1 MDSLVWNV
9 IYHNINAD
17 KIETFNIFN
26 HGGFRGDLKRLYKKY
41 QEKEDFA
48 RELKRSLMYY
58 FWGKCEWEII
68 IEPWCGSDRTKE
80 IKVDVYW
87 QVMNNW
93 DRFLDY
99 VWNAKTSKTGSR
111 HLDSLPIFPIEKK
124 IDENAKVEMARKII
138 CDFLK
143 DEDKPRIEV
152 AYALVERGIPECFMN
167 KWVYRWPVRQ
177 FLRGGQCYW
186 HLELRGYS
194 ESYLSDVV
202 ENQGKLF
209 DYVAH
214 EFPFMNTEAFINDYM
229 NSKTRK
235 SIDDAQAYVNT
246 KDAKELWEYFT
257 STEKYQLKPGI
268 ISDSSPIV
276 AYPSYISK
284 TVKVD
289 LQPPYTLMV
298 AFENGEKKALDIGE
312 YINNDPKYQ
321 ILKANPELLRSPTVS
336 LCGYQ
341 TAWEDKGIY
350 LEFHNDTV
358 FVEGRDIKGPLGGFM
373 PQWIG
378 EFYAY
383 YQWRYNMPSSEVIKR
398 VPLSGLKRA
407 YWGLR
412 DYPID
417 QAVEKVGNTLLLHG
431 NEEQE

>member
-289 LQPPYTLMV
+289 IP
-298 AFENGEKKALDIGE
+298 
-312 YINNDPKYQ
+312 
-321 ILKANPELLRSPTVS
+321 
-336 LCGYQ
+336 
-341 TAWEDKGIY
+341 
-350 LEFHNDTV
+350 
-358 FVEGRDIKGPLGGFM
+358 
-373 PQWIG
+373 
-378 EFYAY
+378 
-383 YQWRYNMPSSEVIKR
+383 
-398 VPLSGLKRA
+398 
-407 YWGLR
+407 
-412 DYPID
+412 
-417 QAVEKVGNTLLLHG
+417 
-431 NEEQE
+431 